1 MNNFDNGVK
10 GGKIVELRKEVR
22 MRDNPVV
29 NFHGLHF
36 VELRKVVFM
45 LAVGTPKVVQVVF
58 EEKLLVDTSKVEVEV
73 VKSRGIVLSGQA

>member
-1 MNNFDNGVK
+1 M
-10 GGKIVELRKEVR
+10 ELRKEVR

-36 VELRKVVFM
+36 VELREVVFV
-45 LAVGTPKVVQVVF
+45 LAVGTPEVVQVVF
-58 EEKLLVDTSKVEVEV
+58 EEELLVDTSQVEV